1 MESLCLGLLQANQEV
16 ATLEYVNVEHLYVM
30 VVDCRHTQ
38 GYPVK
43 NIRNYRRTCSIV
55 KSTPKREVFNGSE
68 TISAHVRN
76 VQVGSERMATA
87 IIYIVVNVGII
98 FAGFVVDQE

>member
-1 MESLCLGLLQANQEV
+1 M
-16 ATLEYVNVEHLYVM
+16 
-30 VVDCRHTQ
+30 
-38 GYPVK
+38 
-43 NIRNYRRTCSIV
+43 V